1 MSFDNII
8 CLTHR
13 VREMRLD
20 WEEAGRPESTP
31 RQRARLRVVNARDH
45 LRLAQVEL
53 RAALARL
60 E

>member
-20 WEEAGRPESTP
+20 WEEAGP

-60 E
+60 EELS